1 MTKKSSY
8 PPAAMPYL
16 AGGGAA
22 PVFVAYRSYRCQ
34 QQAPLILKEK
44 HKPNLGARIAEST
57 GQTAADCTAVLCCC
71 PCGLAN
77 LVYLA
82 AVKLPAGLVRRA
94 LCGAGGMTR
103 RGDGFVRKRPGL
115 LRDNIV
121 RPVDGDDEDDDGI
134 SFHTTRSLVRLRA
147 DAACPTK
154 MVLPELVALEKE
166 MSARFYGAGFWRSPS
181 RKE

>member
-1 MTKKSSY
+1 MAKKSSY
-8 PPAAMPYL
+8 PPAVIPYQ

-22 PVFVAYRSYRCQ
+22 PVFAAYRSYRCQ
-34 QQAPLILKEK
+34 RQLPLVLKGNHE
-44 HKPNLGARIAEST
+44 PNLGARIAEST
-57 GQTAADCTAVLCCC
+57 GQTAAECTAVVCCC

-103 RGDGFVRKRPGL
+103 RGVGLVRNRPGL
-115 LRDNIV
+115 LTNNRVN
-121 RPVDGDDEDDDGI
+121 PVDGDDDGGI
-134 SFHTTRSLVRLRA
+134 SFHATRSLVRLRD

-154 MVLPELVALEKE
+154 LALPELVALEKE

>member
-1 MTKKSSY
+1 MAKESSY
-8 PPAAMPYL
+8 PPAPIPYQ

-22 PVFVAYRSYRCQ
+22 PVFVAYRSFRCQ
-34 QQAPLILKEK
+34 RQVPLLLKEN

-57 GQTAADCTAVLCCC
+57 GQTAAECTAVVCCC

-82 AVKLPAGLVRRA
+82 AVKLPAGIVRRA

-103 RGDGFVRKRPGL
+103 RGVGFVRKRPGL
-115 LRDNIV
+115 LMNNRV
-121 RPVDGDDEDDDGI
+121 LPFHGDGDDDGI
-134 SFHTTRSLVRLRA
+134 NFHATRSLVRLRD

-154 MVLPELVALEKE
+154 MASPELAALEKE
-166 MSARFYGAGFWRSPS
+166 LSSRFYGTGFWRSPS